1 MQAGEKAAQA
11 PLQSYI
17 GHGNN
22 TIRKIVSRWAPSSE
36 NDTAAYINSVSRTT
50 GIAPDSK
57 IGNGQIPLIAQA
69 MYQQEN
75 GAKWASQYAQNMPK
89 GAAAG
94 RWHIGNSMA
103 GNTSITTT
111 IGQIT
116 VHTQATDAPGIARSL
131 GPAIKGGADLLATQG
146 NTGLN

>member
-1 MQAGEKAAQA
+1 MAFPA
-11 PLQSYI
+11 LS
-17 GHGNN
+17 
-22 TIRKIVSRWAPSSE
+22 
-36 NDTAAYINSVSRTT
+36 
-50 GIAPDSK
+50 
-57 IGNGQIPLIAQA
+57 IPKFPTVPNLPGVP
-69 MYQQEN
+69 N
-75 GAKWASQYAQNMPK
+75 LLRSPV
-89 GAAAG
+89 AAAG